1 MELALPGSD
10 DVAGFPILTGMLLL
24 PLMGALLLLAIPRD
38 RVGAIRWTALGVSLG
53 VLGLALGLLFR
64 FDFAQPGPQLVHRW
78 EWAPAIGAAY
88 AVGVDG
94 ISLGLVLLTAL
105 IFPLAVAA
113 SWTVAERVKEY
124 MALMLL
130 LETGVLGV
138 FLALDLLLFYI
149 FWEFTLVPMTLLI
162 GIWGGPR
169 RVYAAVKFFLYT
181 MAGSVFMLVAIIALW
196 LLSRPPTGTGTFDLA
211 WMAAHLSPVL
221 SPEAQ
226 RWLFLA
232 FGLAFAIKVPMW
244 PFHSWLPDA
253 HVEAPTAG
261 SVILA
266 ALLLKMGAYGFL
278 RFNFALFPAAAREL
292 ALPIAVLAV
301 VAILYGA
308 VASYAQEDF
317 KRLVAFSSVSHMGFV
332 MLGLAALNPLG
343 VQAALLQMIN
353 HGLST
358 GGLFLLVGMLYE
370 RTHTRDFR
378 ELGGLWKALPVYG
391 GMLLLVGLSSM
402 GLPGLNGFVG
412 EFLIL
417 LGAFGSAALGP
428 LARGLTAAAA
438 FGVVLAALYI
448 LTMLMRV
455 LHGPLPERWR
465 GLPDLGGRELAIMA
479 PLLVLILLIGLYPMP
494 FLAAMQASVQHGLAA
509 FVPAMRAGP

>member
-1 MELALPGSD
+1 MRE
-10 DVAGFPILTGMLLL
+10 FPILTAILMT
-24 PLMGALLLLAIPRD
+24 PLVGALLILGLPRE
-38 RVGAIRWTALGVSLG
+38 RTRAIRWTALGFSLIS
-53 VLGLALGLLFR
+53 LGLALVALARLDLSR
-64 FDFAQPGPQLVHRW
+64 PEPQLVERW
-78 EWAPAIGAAY
+78 VWAPAIGASY
-88 AVGVDG
+88 TVGVDG
-94 ISLGLVLLTAL
+94 ISLWLVLLTAL
-105 IFPLAVAA
+105 IFPLALAA
-113 SWTVAERVKEY
+113 SWTIEERVKEY
-124 MALMLL
+124 MALMLA

-138 FLALDLLLFYI
+138 FLSLDLLLFYI

-181 MAGSVFMLVAIIALW
+181 MAGSVFMLVAIVALW
-196 LLSRPPTGTGTFDLA
+196 LLSRPLTGTGTFDLQ
-211 WMAAHLSPVL
+211 WMAAQLSPLL
-221 SPEAQ
+221 SPEVQ

-278 RFNFALFPAAAREL
+278 RWNFTLFPAAAREL
-292 ALPIAVLAV
+292 ALPIAILAV

-308 VASYAQEDF
+308 LASYAQEDF

-332 MLGLAALNPLG
+332 MLGLSALNPLG
-343 VQAALLQMIN
+343 VQAALLQMVN

-378 ELGGLWKALPVYG
+378 DLGGLWKALPLYG
-391 GMLLLVGLSSM
+391 GILMVVGFSSM

-417 LGAFGSAALGP
+417 LGAFGSTALG
-428 LARGLTAAAA
+428 TAARALTVLAA
-438 FGVVLAALYI
+438 FGVVLAAVYI
-448 LTMLMRV
+448 LTMILRV

-465 GLPDLGGRELAIMA
+465 GLPDLNGRELAIMA
-479 PLLVLILLIGLYPMP
+479 PLLALIVFIGLYPQP
-494 FLAAMQASVQHGLAA
+494 FFAAMQASVQQTLAA
-509 FVPAMRAGP
+509 LAGVALTMR

>member
-1 MELALPGSD
+1 MAD
-10 DVAGFPILTGMLLL
+10 FPILTGMLLL
-24 PLMGALLLLAIPRD
+24 PLAGALLILAIPRA
-38 RVGAIRWTALGVSLG
+38 RVGAIRWTALGVSAA
-53 VLGLALGLLFR
+53 VLGLAVGLLLG
-64 FDFAQPGPQLVHRW
+64 FDPARPGPQWVQRW
-78 EWAPAIGAAY
+78 VWAPSVGAAY

-94 ISLGLVLLTAL
+94 ISLWLVLLTAL
-105 IFPLAVAA
+105 IFPLALAA
-113 SWTVAERVKEY
+113 SWTVEERVKEY

-181 MAGSVFMLVAIIALW
+181 MAGSVFLLLGIIALW
-196 LLSRPPTGTGTFDLA
+196 LLSRPMTGTGTFDLR
-211 WMAAHLSPVL
+211 WMAAHLSPLL
-221 SPEAQ
+221 SVEVQ

-278 RFNFALFPAAAREL
+278 RFNFSLFPAAAQAL
-292 ALPIAVLAV
+292 ALPMAALAV

-308 VASYAQEDF
+308 LASYAQDDF

-332 MLGLAALNPLG
+332 MLGLSALNPLG
-343 VQAALLQMIN
+343 VQAALLQMVN

-378 ELGGLWKALPVYG
+378 ELGGLWKALPLYG
-391 GMLLLVGLSSM
+391 GILMVVGLSSM

-412 EFLIL
+412 EFLVL
-417 LGAFGSAALGP
+417 VGAFGSGALGP
-428 LARGLTAAAA
+428 AARGLTAAAA
-438 FGVVLAALYI
+438 FGVVLAAIYI

-465 GLPDLGGRELAIMA
+465 GLPDLNGRELAIMA
-479 PLLVLILLIGLYPMP
+479 PLLVLILLIGLYPSP
-494 FLAAMQASVQHGLAA
+494 FFGAMQASVQEGLAA
-509 FVPAMRAGP
+509 LARAALAAR

>member
-1 MELALPGSD
+1 MADFS
-10 DVAGFPILTGMLLL
+10 ILTWMLVL
-24 PLMGALLLLAIPRD
+24 PLGGALWILGIPRD
-38 RVGAIRWTALGVSLG
+38 RVGLIRWTALAASVG
-53 VLGLALGLLFR
+53 VLGLALGLLAG
-64 FDFAQPGPQLVHRW
+64 FDPAQPGPQFVQRW
-78 EWAPAIGAAY
+78 VWAPSIGAAY

-94 ISLGLVLLTAL
+94 ISLWLVLLTAL
-105 IFPLAVAA
+105 IFPLALAA
-113 SWTVAERVKEY
+113 SWTVEERVKEY

-138 FLALDLLLFYI
+138 FTALDLLLFYI

-196 LLSRPPTGTGTFDLA
+196 LLSRPLTGTGTFDPL
-211 WMAAHLSPVL
+211 WMAAHLSPLL
-221 SPEAQ
+221 SPEVQ
-226 RWLFLA
+226 RWLFIA

-278 RFNFALFPAAAREL
+278 RFNFSLFPTAARDL
-292 ALPIAVLAV
+292 ALPIAALAV

-308 VASYAQEDF
+308 MASYAQDDF

-332 MLGLAALNPLG
+332 MLGLSALNPLG
-343 VQAALLQMIN
+343 IQAALLQMVN

-378 ELGGLWKALPVYG
+378 ELGGLWKALPLYG
-391 GMLLLVGLSSM
+391 GILIVVGLSSM

-428 LARGLTAAAA
+428 AARGLTAVAA
-438 FGVVLAALYI
+438 FGVVLAAIYI

-465 GLPDLGGRELAIMA
+465 GLPDLNGRELVIMA
-479 PLLVLILLIGLYPMP
+479 PLLILILFIGLYPSP
-494 FLAAMQASVQHGLAA
+494 FFTAMQASVQQGVAALAQA
-509 FVPAMRAGP
+509 AWAAR

>member
-1 MELALPGSD
+1 M
-10 DVAGFPILTGMLLL
+10 VGFPILTWMLLL
-24 PLMGALLLLAIPRD
+24 PLGGALLILAIPRD
-38 RVGAIRWTALGVSLG
+38 RTGTIRWIALGTSLG
-53 VLGLALGLLFR
+53 VLGLALGLLFG
-64 FDFAQPGPQLVHRW
+64 FDPAQPGPQFVHRW
-78 EWAPAIGAAY
+78 DWAPSIGAAY
-88 AVGVDG
+88 RVGVDG
-94 ISLGLVLLTAL
+94 ISLWLVLLTAL
-105 IFPLAVAA
+105 IFPLALAA
-113 SWTVAERVKEY
+113 SWTVEERGKEY
-124 MALMLL
+124 MALMLA

-138 FLALDLLLFYI
+138 FAALDLLLFYI
-149 FWEFTLVPMTLLI
+149 FWEFTLVPMTFLI

-181 MAGSVFMLVAIIALW
+181 MAGSVLMLVAIVALW
-196 LLSRPPTGTGTFDLA
+196 LLSRPLTGTGTFDPI
-211 WMAAHLSPVL
+211 WMATHLSPLL

-266 ALLLKMGAYGFL
+266 ALLLKMGGYGFL
-278 RFNFALFPAAAREL
+278 RFNFPLFPAAAQEL
-292 ALPIAVLAV
+292 AVPIAALAV

-308 VASYAQEDF
+308 IASYTQNDF

-343 VQAALLQMIN
+343 VQAAILQMVN

-370 RTHTRDFR
+370 RTHTRDFG

-391 GMLLLVGLSSM
+391 AVLMVVGFSSM

-412 EFLIL
+412 EFLAL

-428 LARGLTAAAA
+428 AARGLTAVAA
-438 FGVVLAALYI
+438 FGVVLAAIYI

-465 GLPDLGGRELAIMA
+465 GLPDLNGRELAIIA
-479 PLLVLILLIGLYPMP
+479 PLLVLILFIGLYPLP
-494 FLAAMQASVQHGLAA
+494 FFAAMQASVQHNLSAM
-509 FVPAMRAGP
+509 VPSVWALR

>member
-1 MELALPGSD
+1 MPEFS
-10 DVAGFPILTGMLLL
+10 ILTVMLTA
-24 PLMGALLLLAIPRD
+24 PLAGALLILGLPRE
-38 RVGAIRWTALGVSLG
+38 RTGAIRWTALGFSLIS
-53 VLGLALGLLFR
+53 LGLAPWALAR
-64 FDFAQPGPQLVHRW
+64 FDLSRPGPQLVERW
-78 EWAPAIGAAY
+78 TWAPAIGASCV
-88 AVGVDG
+88 VGVDG
-94 ISLGLVLLTAL
+94 ISLWLVLLTTL
-105 IFPLAVAA
+105 IFPLALAA
-113 SWTVAERVKEY
+113 SWTIEERVKEY
-124 MALMLL
+124 MALMLA
-130 LETGVLGV
+130 LETAVLGV

-181 MAGSVFMLVAIIALW
+181 MAGSVFMLVAIVALW
-196 LLSRPPTGTGTFDLA
+196 LLSRPLTGTGTFDLQ
-211 WMAAHLSPVL
+211 WMAAQLSPLL
-221 SPEAQ
+221 SLEVQ

-266 ALLLKMGAYGFL
+266 ALLLKMGAYGFV
-278 RFNFALFPAAAREL
+278 RWNFALFPDAARDF
-292 ALPIAVLAV
+292 ALPIAILAV

-308 VASYAQEDF
+308 LASYAQEDF

-332 MLGLAALNPLG
+332 MLGLSALNSLG
-343 VQAALLQMIN
+343 IQAALLQMVN

-358 GGLFLLVGMLYE
+358 GGLFLLVGMLYD

-378 ELGGLWKALPVYG
+378 ELGGLWKTLPLYG
-391 GMLLLVGLSSM
+391 GVLMVVGFSSM

-417 LGAFGSAALGP
+417 LGAFGSTALGTA
-428 LARGLTAAAA
+428 ARGLTALAA
-438 FGVVLAALYI
+438 FGVALAAVYI
-448 LTMLMRV
+448 LTMILRV

-465 GLPDLGGRELAIMA
+465 GLPDLTRRELAIMA
-479 PLLVLILLIGLYPMP
+479 PILVLIVFIGLYPQP
-494 FLAAMQASVQHGLAA
+494 FFAAMQASVQQTVAA
-509 FVPAMRAGP
+509 LSEAALSMR

>member
-1 MELALPGSD
+1 MAS
-10 DVAGFPILTGMLLL
+10 FPILTWMLLL
-24 PLMGALLLLAIPRD
+24 PLIGALVILGIPRE
-38 RVGAIRWTALGVSLG
+38 RVGTIRWVALGTSLG
-53 VLGLALGLLFR
+53 VLALGLGLLSG
-64 FDFAQPGPQLVHRW
+64 FDLSQPGPQFVHHW
-78 EWAPAIGAAY
+78 DWAPSIGAAY
-88 AVGVDG
+88 RVGVDG
-94 ISLGLVLLTAL
+94 ISLWLVLLTAL
-105 IFPLAVAA
+105 IFPLALMA
-113 SWTVAERVKEY
+113 SWSIEERVKEY
-124 MALMLL
+124 MTLMLL

-138 FLALDLLLFYI
+138 FLALDLLLFYV

-169 RVYAAVKFFLYT
+169 RIYAAIKFFLYT
-181 MAGSVFMLVAIIALW
+181 MAGSVFMLVAIVALW
-196 LLSRPPTGTGTFDLA
+196 LLSRPLTGTGTFDPV
-211 WMAAHLSPVL
+211 WMAAHLSPLL
-221 SPEAQ
+221 SPAAQ

-278 RFNFALFPAAAREL
+278 RFNFSLFPVAARDLAVPL
-292 ALPIAVLAV
+292 ALLAV

-308 VASYAQEDF
+308 LASYAQDDF

-332 MLGLAALNPLG
+332 MLGLSALNPLG

-378 ELGGLWKALPVYG
+378 ELGGLWKVLPVYG
-391 GMLLLVGLSSM
+391 GILMVVGLSSM

-428 LARGLTAAAA
+428 AARGLTAAAA
-438 FGVVLAALYI
+438 LGVVLAAIYI

-455 LHGPLPERWR
+455 LHGPLQDRWR
-465 GLPDLGGRELAIMA
+465 GLPDLHVRELAIMA
-479 PLLVLILLIGLYPMP
+479 PLLVLIILIGLYPLP
-494 FLAAMQASVQHGLAA
+494 FFAAMQTSIQQSLSVFTQATLA
-509 FVPAMRAGP
+509 VR

>member
-1 MELALPGSD
+1 MTVPL
-10 DVAGFPILTGMLLL
+10 LTAMLGL
-24 PLMGALLLLAIPRD
+24 PLAGALGILAIPRD
-38 RVGAIRWTALGVSLG
+38 RVGAIRWTALGTSMA
-53 VLGLALGLLFR
+53 VLGLALAVLVGFDPQRPGLQF
-64 FDFAQPGPQLVHRW
+64 VERW
-78 EWAPAIGAAY
+78 VWAPAIGASY
-88 AVGVDG
+88 IVGVDG
-94 ISLGLVLLTAL
+94 ISLWLVLLTAL
-105 IFPLAVAA
+105 IFPLALGA
-113 SWTVAERVKEY
+113 SWTIAERVKEY

-130 LETGVLGV
+130 LEAGVLGV
-138 FLALDLLLFYI
+138 FLAHDLLLFYI

-181 MAGSVFMLVAIIALW
+181 MAGSIFMLMGIIALW
-196 LLSRPPTGTGTFDLA
+196 LLSRSLTGTGTFDLDR
-211 WMAAHLSPVL
+211 MARHGSPLL

-226 RWLFLA
+226 RWLFVA
-232 FGLAFAIKVPMW
+232 FGLAFAVKVPMW

-278 RFNFALFPAAAREL
+278 RFNFSLFPAAARAL
-292 ALPIAVLAV
+292 ALPVAVLAV

-308 VASYAQEDF
+308 LAAYAQEDF

-343 VQAALLQMIN
+343 VQAALLQMVN

-378 ELGGLWKALPVYG
+378 ALGGLWKAMPLYG
-391 GMLLLVGLSSM
+391 GILMVVGFSSM

-417 LGAFGSAALGP
+417 LGSFGAAALGP
-428 LARGLTAAAA
+428 AARWLTAAAA
-438 FGVVLAALYI
+438 FGVVLAAVYI

-455 LHGPLPERWR
+455 LHGPLPPRWQ

-479 PLLVLILLIGLYPMP
+479 PLLALILFIGLYPMP
-494 FLAAMQASVQHGLAA
+494 FFAAMDASVRQALAALSGAA
-509 FVPAMRAGP
+509 LSAR

>member
-1 MELALPGSD
+1 MRE
-10 DVAGFPILTGMLLL
+10 FPILTAILMT
-24 PLMGALLLLAIPRD
+24 PLVGALLILGLPRE
-38 RVGAIRWTALGVSLG
+38 RTRAIRWTALGFSLIS
-53 VLGLALGLLFR
+53 LGLALVALARLDLSR
-64 FDFAQPGPQLVHRW
+64 PEPQLVERW
-78 EWAPAIGAAY
+78 VWAPAIGASY
-88 AVGVDG
+88 TVGVDG
-94 ISLGLVLLTAL
+94 ISLWLVLLTAL
-105 IFPLAVAA
+105 IFPLALAA
-113 SWTVAERVKEY
+113 SWTIEERVKEY
-124 MALMLL
+124 MALMLA

-138 FLALDLLLFYI
+138 FLSLDLLLFYI

-181 MAGSVFMLVAIIALW
+181 MAGSVFMLVAIVALW
-196 LLSRPPTGTGTFDLA
+196 LLSRPLTGTGTFDPQ
-211 WMAAHLSPVL
+211 WMAARLSPL
-221 SPEAQ
+221 LAPEVQ

-278 RFNFALFPAAAREL
+278 RWNFTLFPAAAREL
-292 ALPIAVLAV
+292 ALPIAILAV

-308 VASYAQEDF
+308 LASYAQEDF

-332 MLGLAALNPLG
+332 MLGLSALNPLG
-343 VQAALLQMIN
+343 VQAALLQMVN

-378 ELGGLWKALPVYG
+378 ELGGLWKALPLYG
-391 GMLLLVGLSSM
+391 GILMVVGFSSM

-417 LGAFGSAALGP
+417 LGAFGSTALGAAAP
-428 LARGLTAAAA
+428 ALTVLAA
-438 FGVVLAALYI
+438 FGVVLAAVYI
-448 LTMLMRV
+448 LTMILRA

-465 GLPDLGGRELAIMA
+465 GLPDLNGRELAIMA
-479 PLLVLILLIGLYPMP
+479 PLLALIVFIGLYPHL
-494 FLAAMQASVQHGLAA
+494 FFAAMQASVQQTLAA
-509 FVPAMRAGP
+509 LAGAALAMR

>member
-1 MELALPGSD
+1 MADFS
-10 DVAGFPILTGMLLL
+10 ILTWMLLL
-24 PLMGALLLLAIPRD
+24 PLGGALLILGLPRD
-38 RVGAIRWTALGVSLG
+38 RVGAIRWIALGTSVG
-53 VLGLALGLLFR
+53 VLALALGLLLG
-64 FDFAQPGPQLVHRW
+64 FDPAQPGPQFVHHW
-78 EWAPAIGAAY
+78 NWAPSIGAAY
-88 AVGVDG
+88 RVGVDG
-94 ISLGLVLLTAL
+94 ISLWLVLLTAL
-105 IFPLAVAA
+105 IFPLALAA
-113 SWTVAERVKEY
+113 SWTIEDRVKEY

-181 MAGSVFMLVAIIALW
+181 MAGSVFMLVAIVALW
-196 LLSRPPTGTGTFDLA
+196 LLSRPLTGTGTFDPA
-211 WMAAHLSPVL
+211 WMAAHLSPLL

-244 PFHSWLPDA
+244 PLHSWLPDA

-278 RFNFALFPAAAREL
+278 RFNFSLFPTAAQEL
-292 ALPIAVLAV
+292 ALPLAILAV

-308 VASYAQEDF
+308 LASYAQDDF

-332 MLGLAALNPLG
+332 MLGLSAMNPLG
-343 VQAALLQMIN
+343 VQAALLQMVN

-391 GMLLLVGLSSM
+391 GILIVVGLSSM

-412 EFLIL
+412 EFLVL
-417 LGAFGSAALGP
+417 LGAFGSAALRP
-428 LARGLTAAAA
+428 AAHGLTALAA
-438 FGVVLAALYI
+438 FGVVLAAVYI
-448 LTMLMRV
+448 LTMILRV

-465 GLPDLGGRELAIMA
+465 GLPDLNGRELAIMA
-479 PLLVLILLIGLYPMP
+479 PLLVLILFIGLYPLP
-494 FLAAMQASVQHGLAA
+494 FFAAMQASVQYGLAA
-509 FVPAMRAGP
+509 VAQPIWALR

>member
-1 MELALPGSD
+1 MAS
-10 DVAGFPILTGMLLL
+10 FPILTWMLLL
-24 PLMGALLLLAIPRD
+24 PLIGAFVILGVPRE
-38 RVGAIRWTALGVSLG
+38 RVGTIRWVALGTSLG
-53 VLGLALGLLFR
+53 VLALGLGLLSG
-64 FDFAQPGPQLVHRW
+64 FDPAQPGPQFVHHW
-78 EWAPAIGAAY
+78 DWAPSIGAAY
-88 AVGVDG
+88 RVGVDG
-94 ISLGLVLLTAL
+94 ISLWLVLLTAL
-105 IFPLAVAA
+105 IFPLALMA
-113 SWTVAERVKEY
+113 SWAIEERVKEY

-169 RVYAAVKFFLYT
+169 RIYAAIKFFLYT
-181 MAGSVFMLVAIIALW
+181 MAGSVFMLVAIVAMW
-196 LLSRPPTGTGTFDLA
+196 LLSRPLTGTGTFDPV
-211 WMAAHLSPVL
+211 WMASHLSPLL
-221 SPEAQ
+221 SPAAQ

-278 RFNFALFPAAAREL
+278 RFNFSLFPVAAQEL
-292 ALPIAVLAV
+292 AVPVALLAV

-308 VASYAQEDF
+308 LASYAQDDF

-332 MLGLAALNPLG
+332 MLGLSALNPLG
-343 VQAALLQMIN
+343 VQAALLQMVN

-378 ELGGLWKALPVYG
+378 ELGGLWKVLPIYG
-391 GMLLLVGLSSM
+391 GILIMVGLSSM

-417 LGAFGSAALGP
+417 LGAFGSGALGP
-428 LARGLTAAAA
+428 AARGLTAAAA
-438 FGVVLAALYI
+438 LGVVLAAIYI

-455 LHGPLPERWR
+455 LHGPLPDRWR
-465 GLPDLGGRELAIMA
+465 GLPDLSGRELAIMA
-479 PLLVLILLIGLYPMP
+479 PLLALILLIGLYPMP
-494 FLAAMQASVQHGLAA
+494 FFAAMQASIRQGMEAFAQAALAA
-509 FVPAMRAGP
+509 R